1 MVGRLLVLVFMCC
14 LFVDWKLEDVLDI
27 VIGFIFCVFGM
38 VGGIFCM
45 LLLLLFEEVNIFVN
59 ELSCFVGVVM
69 VIFILDE
76 LLLFFC
82 MILGFCFLYCFVGF
96 FFVFWELLG
105 KGRLLYKRSK
115 LCNICIFFVLFNF
128 VILYIDKFLS
138 GWLIII

>member
-96 FFVFWELLG
+96 FFIFWELLG
-105 KGRLLYKRSK
+105 IGRLLYKRSK
-115 LCNICIFFVLFNF
+115 V
-128 VILYIDKFLS
+128 
-138 GWLIII
+138 